1 MSLEPAS
8 VEKISLRHSYS
19 EIGDLLYE
27 GSVYLDGRPVCDN
40 SWDQKEALV
49 VCRWDDFRNPNPVL
63 PGCLA
68 TVRLW
73 LVFNRTF
80 SALRRGPSL
89 LSVTSGDFRMMVSMI
104 LLIRA
109 IKIKSILVKGVREMN
124 HTSSVV
130 LTHSFQSVAS
140 TRWPVSLASRPVL
153 KVKFL
158 VVSW

>member
-1 MSLEPAS
+1 MRQLLGPEGGPGSLQVGPLPESKPS
-8 VEKISLRHSYS
+8 SSS
-19 EIGDLLYE
+19 T
-27 GSVYLDGRPVCDN
+27 
-40 SWDQKEALV
+40 
-49 VCRWDDFRNPNPVL
+49 

-68 TVRLW
+68 TVRPW

-89 LSVTSGDFRMMVSMI
+89 LSVTSGDFRMMVASMI

-140 TRWPVSLASRPVL
+140 TRWPVSLASRPTVIHITYSNTL
-153 KVKFL
+153 KASLFSADML
-158 VVSW
+158 IRL